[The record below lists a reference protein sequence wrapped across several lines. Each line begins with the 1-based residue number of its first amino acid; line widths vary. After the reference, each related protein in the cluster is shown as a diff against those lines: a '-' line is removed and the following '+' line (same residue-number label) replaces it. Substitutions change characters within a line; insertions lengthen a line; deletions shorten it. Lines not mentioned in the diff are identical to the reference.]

1 MSLRSVRVVKEMK
14 KLFVEGQVTRS
25 SAALSYYLTIS
36 VFPFLV
42 CVSAILGSLEV
53 YEMNAFAFLADAIPN
68 EAFSV
73 IKDFFGYAGRNR
85 SELLV
90 IIGIIAT
97 LTSSSAAFRSF
108 TGIMGE
114 IQGEMRFTGIWKGI
128 VSIVFSIVFMVVIY
142 ASALIILSG
151 GWLMQILET
160 YFGLTELLALWAWI
174 RFVILFLLLF
184 IIIFGVYLISAPRE
198 TKRTQRLPGAFAA
211 SIVLVVASLLFSRL
225 ISVSLR
231 FELLY
236 GSLASFVILMVWL
249 YLCGIILIMGNVL
262 NIALNKHR
270 PKPFSA

>member
-1 MSLRSVRVVKEMK
+1 VKEMK